1 MQKRFLLLSCLLL
14 CLFACKQTEQNV
26 MCHDPKAAFA
36 EFGKDAAFQ
45 DMHPSPEAKS
55 FDLTGKMV
63 RFAVAGQ
70 DSANAYLAK
79 APKKTN
85 KYILLYHE
93 WWGLN
98 DYIKNE
104 ADYWAKTLN
113 VHVLAVDLYDGKLAK
128 NAEEAGKLMGECKP
142 ERANS
147 IITASA
153 VFAGKKADFRT
164 MGWCFGGGWSL
175 KAALLL
181 KDKTKACV
189 MYYGMPEEN
198 IDVLKT
204 LASNVVFIH
213 ASKDRWINDEVV
225 QKFETNMKTAGK
237 GLQVYRYDADHAFAN
252 PSNPKYNEVAAKAA
266 RMVVND
272 YLKKY

>member
-1 MQKRFLLLSCLLL
+1 
-14 CLFACKQTEQNV
+14 
-26 MCHDPKAAFA
+26 
-36 EFGKDAAFQ
+36 
-45 DMHPSPEAKS
+45 
-55 FDLTGKMV
+55 
-63 RFAVAGQ
+63 
-70 DSANAYLAK
+70 
-79 APKKTN
+79 
-85 KYILLYHE
+85 
-93 WWGLN
+93 
-98 DYIKNE
+98 
-104 ADYWAKTLN
+104 
-113 VHVLAVDLYDGKLAK
+113 
-128 NAEEAGKLMGECKP
+128 
-142 ERANS
+142 
-147 IITASA
+147 
-153 VFAGKKADFRT
+153 

-181 KDKTKACV
+181 KEKTKACV

-237 GLQVYRYDADHAFAN
+237 SLQVYRYDADHAFAN

-266 RMVVND
+266 RAVVND